1 MTLAPHPQLTHVGV
15 YVRDIKAMEEF
26 YTKVVG
32 LLVSD
37 RGLAR
42 GTEFVFMTAQPGAH
56 HQFVIATG
64 RPAQGASTVNQSSF
78 RVRNL
83 DELKEIYRRVKA
95 AHAPKMRTV
104 SHGNALSC
112 YFDDPEGNMVEIY
125 MDTEWHVP
133 QPHMEV
139 IDLEKSNEEIL
150 NWNEH
155 HCRMTPGFM
164 PMAAYADMVAAR
176 LEGRAH
182 EQAPAG

>member
-1 MTLAPHPQLTHVGV
+1 MTLNPHPQLTHVGL
-15 YVRDIKAMEEF
+15 YVRDVKKMEEF

-32 LLVSD
+32 LMVSD

-42 GTEFVFMTAQPGAH
+42 GTEMVFMTAQPGAH

-64 RPAQGASTVNQSSF
+64 RTPEGASTVNQSSF
-78 RVRNL
+78 RVKNL
-83 DELKEIYRRVKA
+83 DELKEIYHRAKH
-95 AHAPKMRTV
+95 AHVANLRTV

-112 YFDDPEGNMVEIY
+112 YFDDPEGNMVEVY

-133 QPHMEV
+133 QPHMEK

-150 NWNEH
+150 AWNEQ
-155 HCRMTPGFM
+155 HCRATPGFM
-164 PMAAYADMVAAR
+164 PIAAYADLVAAK

-182 EQAPAG
+182 